1 MEEEEEKEAGE
12 AEEEEEEEYGKQK
25 KTTYNS
31 VWCSDVHQTLLYVGF
46 FGFFGW
52 GSHQTLLYVGFFC
65 FSGFPE
71 AMGGGV
77 VSQGSQKNQKN
88 KRIAVFG
95 GRQSTKHCYTLVFF
109 LFFLVG
115 PR

>member
-31 VWCSDVHQTLLYVGF
+31 VWCSDVHQTLLYVCF

-65 FSGFPE
+65 FFFFFSGLPKCPPHHPTASGKLE
-71 AMGGGV
+71 KPKKTTYSSV
-77 VSQGSQKNQKN
+77 WCSDVHQ
-88 KRIAVFG
+88 
-95 GRQSTKHCYTLVFF
+95 TL
-109 LFFLVG
+109 
-115 PR
+115 